1 MEEYRLGEDSSVH
14 DDARIGRDGPENSP
28 LEIGEG
34 AVIRSGTVI
43 YRGVTIGDRFQTG
56 HDVLVREGTEIGDD
70 VLVGTNA
77 AIEGET
83 SIGSRVS
90 IQTGAFIP
98 TNTTVGDSVFV
109 GPKAALLNDR
119 YPVRVDDGLVGPTL
133 EDDASIGGNATV
145 LPGITVGEGAIVA
158 AGAVVTRDVPEW
170 HLAKGN
176 PARFEPLPEELR
188 VPNDI

>member
-1 MEEYRLGEDSSVH
+1 METYQLGEDSSVH
-14 DDARIGRDGPENSP
+14 DDVRIGQDGPETHP
-28 LEIGEG
+28 PEIGRG

-43 YRGVTIGDRFQTG
+43 YRGVVIGDRFQTG
-56 HDVLVREGTEIGDD
+56 HDALVREGTDIGDD
-70 VLVGTNA
+70 VLVGTDVT
-77 AIEGET
+77 IEGEA
-83 SIGSRVS
+83 SIGSQVS

-98 TNTTVGDSVFV
+98 TNTAIGDSVFV
-109 GPKAALLNDR
+109 GPRAALLNDR

-133 EDDASIGGNATV
+133 DDGVSVGGNATV
-145 LPGITVGEGAIVA
+145 LPGVTVGEGAMVA